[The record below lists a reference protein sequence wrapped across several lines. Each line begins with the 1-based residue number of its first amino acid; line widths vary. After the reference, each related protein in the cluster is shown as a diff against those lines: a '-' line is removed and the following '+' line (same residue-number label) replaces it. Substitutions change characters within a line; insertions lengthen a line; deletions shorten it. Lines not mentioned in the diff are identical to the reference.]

1 MEIVYRTRNQAEADQ
16 LAGKLVAAGTHP
28 VTEQQNRIVRKGG
41 QYLEWVLWLP
51 ANESAKAQPVLHE
64 WQQAQ
69 DAKIKPDL
77 QEIHRQLWMTALLG
91 LLTVA
96 AIWLLAPKVFVER
109 WGNFVAFAF
118 ILAGIVSVMWNEWRR
133 RRTVNNKLP
142 IAPSSGANRR
152 MKLFCIFLSVFLAM
166 AGTGFTDDSLDPM
179 RPAMEQAIARV
190 KPALVRIQV
199 VWVDY
204 SQGRE
209 VKHEASGSGFIIK
222 KEGFVVTNHHV
233 AGRATRA
240 VCVFSNNEEIEATL
254 VGTDPLTDIAVLK
267 LDNAKHTEFPTV
279 AWGDS
284 ASIAVGDTVLAL
296 GSPLAL
302 SQSVTRG
309 IISNTKMTM
318 PARFRRFGGFALE
331 GEDVGSLVRWIAH
344 DAQIFPGNSG
354 GPLVNLAGDVIGV
367 NEISL
372 GLGGAIP
379 SNLACDSAAQIIAH
393 GRVQRSWLGLEIQPL
408 LKGAGQTNGVLVGG
422 VVADSPAAK
431 AGFQSNDILL
441 KLDGKDISV
450 RFDEELPVLNLM
462 VAGIP
467 IGKEV
472 EAVVLRAGKEVPLK
486 IQTAERE
493 PAVFRQTEFK
503 QWGLTAKNISFMTAK
518 EMKLANHDGVLVT
531 SLRTGG
537 PGSEAKPNLRADDVI
552 KTVAG
557 KPVNNIADLIGL
569 THELTKD
576 KKAPV
581 PVAVEFTRRAERFL
595 TVVKVGIRDQEDPG
609 LEARKAWLPVAFQ
622 VITREMAEQLGTN
635 GVTGVRITQVYPH
648 STAAAAGLESGDLLL
663 AVDGEKIAASQPGDE
678 EVFTNRIRQYRVG
691 DKPVFTVLRAGNLLK
706 LPVELV
712 RSPKLDR
719 EMKKH
724 QDLNFE
730 FAVRDLSFFDRVHD
744 DLPENTPGALVTE
757 VKDGGWAALG
767 DLQVNDIIQFINAA
781 PVDDVAGLQAQ
792 MKAVR
797 DQKTKFVVL
806 RVLRGIHTRYLELQ
820 PNWDAGK

>member
-1 MEIVYRTRNQAEADQ
+1 MFKR
-16 LAGKLVAAGTHP
+16 
-28 VTEQQNRIVRKGG
+28 
-41 QYLEWVLWLP
+41 
-51 ANESAKAQPVLHE
+51 
-64 WQQAQ
+64 
-69 DAKIKPDL
+69 
-77 QEIHRQLWMTALLG
+77 
-91 LLTVA
+91 
-96 AIWLLAPKVFVER
+96 
-109 WGNFVAFAF
+109 VAFLLLLPF
-118 ILAGIVSVMWNEWRR
+118 IVCA
-133 RRTVNNKLP
+133 
-142 IAPSSGANRR
+142 
-152 MKLFCIFLSVFLAM
+152 
-166 AGTGFTDDSLDPM
+166 DDSLDPM

-209 VKHEASGSGFIIK
+209 VKHEASGSGFIVK
-222 KEGFVVTNHHV
+222 KQGFVVTNHHV

-267 LDNAKHTEFPTV
+267 LDNTKHAEFPIV

-284 ASIAVGDTVLAL
+284 AAIAVGDTVLAL

-309 IISNTKMTM
+309 IISNTKMIM
-318 PARFRRFGGFALE
+318 PAMFRRFGGFAME
-331 GEDVGSLVRWIAH
+331 GEDVGALVRWLAH

-354 GPLVNLAGDVIGV
+354 GPLVNLAGAVIGV

-379 SNLACDSAAQIIAH
+379 SNLARDVAEQLIAH
-393 GRVQRSWLGLEIQPL
+393 GTVPRSWLGLEIQPL
-408 LKGAGQTNGVLVGG
+408 LKGTVPARGALVSG
-422 VVADSPAAK
+422 VVADSPAAQ
-431 AGFQSNDILL
+431 AGFQSQDLL
-441 KLDGKDISV
+441 VSLDGKEINV

-462 VAGIP
+462 VTGIP

-472 EAVVLRAGKEVPLK
+472 AAIVQRAGQEVPLK
-486 IQTAERE
+486 IRTVARE

-518 EMKLANHDGVLVT
+518 EMKLASPDGVLVT

-537 PGSEAKPNLRADDVI
+537 PGGEAKPNLQATDVI

-557 KPVNNIADLIGL
+557 QPVNNVADLLARTAEI
-569 THELTKD
+569 TKD
-576 KKAPV
+576 KKVPV

-595 TVVKVGIRDQEDPG
+595 TVVKVGIRDQDDPG
-609 LEARKAWLPVAFQ
+609 LEARKAWLPVAVQ

-635 GVTGVRITQVYPH
+635 GVTGVRLTQVYPH
-648 STAAAAGLESGDLLL
+648 STAAAAGLQAGDLVL
-663 AVDGEKIAASQPGDE
+663 AVDGEKIPASQPGDE
-678 EVFTNRIRQYRVG
+678 EVFTSRIRQYRVG
-691 DKPVFTVLRAGNLLK
+691 DKPEFTLWRAGTILK
-706 LPVELV
+706 PVVELV

-719 EMKKH
+719 EMKKY

-730 FAVRDLSFFDRVHD
+730 FAARDLSFFDRVRD
-744 DLPENTPGALVTE
+744 DLPADTPGALVTE

-767 DLQVNDIIQFINAA
+767 DLQVNDVVQFVNNT
-781 PVDDVAGLQAQ
+781 PVTDVAGLQAQ
-792 MKAVR
+792 MQAVR
-797 DQKTKFVVL
+797 GQKAKFVVL

-820 PNWDAGK
+820 PNWEAGK

>member
-1 MEIVYRTRNQAEADQ
+1 MNRLPALCCLLLLPVITFAEA
-16 LAGKLVAAGTHP
+16 T
-28 VTEQQNRIVRKGG
+28 
-41 QYLEWVLWLP
+41 
-51 ANESAKAQPVLHE
+51 
-64 WQQAQ
+64 
-69 DAKIKPDL
+69 
-77 QEIHRQLWMTALLG
+77 
-91 LLTVA
+91 
-96 AIWLLAPKVFVER
+96 
-109 WGNFVAFAF
+109 
-118 ILAGIVSVMWNEWRR
+118 
-133 RRTVNNKLP
+133 
-142 IAPSSGANRR
+142 
-152 MKLFCIFLSVFLAM
+152 
-166 AGTGFTDDSLDPM
+166 LDPL

-209 VKHEASGSGFIIK
+209 VKHEASGSGFIVK
-222 KEGFVVTNHHV
+222 KQGFVVTNHHV

-267 LDNAKHTEFPTV
+267 LDNTKHSEFPIV

-284 ASIAVGDTVLAL
+284 AGIAVGDTVLAL

-318 PARFRRFGGFALE
+318 PAMFRRFGGFALE

-379 SNLACDSAAQIIAH
+379 SNLARPVAEEIIAR
-393 GRVQRSWLGLEIQPL
+393 GSVPRSWLGLEIQPL
-408 LKGAGQTNGVLVGG
+408 LKGATDTRGALVNG
-422 VVADSPAAK
+422 VVADSPAAQ
-431 AGFQSNDILL
+431 AGFQSGDILVR
-441 KLDGKDISV
+441 LDGKEISV
-450 RFDEELPVLNLM
+450 RFDEELPVLNLL

-472 EAVVLRAGKEVPLK
+472 AATVLRAGQEVPLK
-486 IQTAERE
+486 IRTAERE
-493 PAVFRQTEFK
+493 PVVFRQTEFK

-518 EMKLANHDGVLVT
+518 EMKLASRAGVLVT

-537 PGSEAKPNLRADDVI
+537 PGGEAKPNLQAHDVL

-557 KPVNNIADLIGL
+557 HPVNNLADLTAL
-569 THELTKD
+569 TLALTKD

-595 TVVKVGIRDQEDPG
+595 TVVKVGIREQEDPG
-609 LEARKAWLPVAFQ
+609 LEARKAWLPVALQ

-635 GVTGVRITQVYPH
+635 GVTGVRLTQVYPH
-648 STAAAAGLESGDLLL
+648 STAAAAGLQAGDLLL
-663 AVDGEKIAASQPGDE
+663 AIDGEKIAASQPGDE

-691 DKPVFTVLRAGNLLK
+691 DKPEFTLLRAGQLHWSGR
-706 LPVELV
+706 PSSTA
-712 RSPKLDR
+712 R
-719 EMKKH
+719 
-724 QDLNFE
+724 
-730 FAVRDLSFFDRVHD
+730 
-744 DLPENTPGALVTE
+744 
-757 VKDGGWAALG
+757 
-767 DLQVNDIIQFINAA
+767 
-781 PVDDVAGLQAQ
+781 
-792 MKAVR
+792 
-797 DQKTKFVVL
+797 
-806 RVLRGIHTRYLELQ
+806 
-820 PNWDAGK
+820 